1 MSTAAIGAL
10 VVAGLIALGALGYAL
25 MRRRTA
31 EERE

>member
-10 VVAGLIALGALGYAL
+10 VVAGLLALGGAAFVV